1 MGFDEHTILDR
12 VLIFLLVLLSLSV
25 HECAHAWAAW
35 RLGDD
40 TARLMGRLTL
50 NPLAHIDPVG
60 TVLLPLLG
68 VPFGWAKPVPVNP
81 LRFTRRVS
89 MRTGMLLVAVAGPLS
104 NVAIALLSTVVLG
117 LAWRFYPNLP
127 KARQPGLFD
136 LLDQL
141 ALINVVLA
149 VFNLFPVPPL
159 DGSRVADALM
169 PRPGGRYGTGS
180 AAWFHAAGGG
190 DCASHV
196 SGHRPVGP
204 GRFGHCWSPAWSG
217 LAGKLL
223 WLTDGMNSAATPNR
237 QLKHT

>member
-12 VLIFLLVLLSLSV
+12 VLIFLPVLLSLSV
-25 HECAHAWAAW
+25 HECAHAWAAL

-50 NPLAHIDPVG
+50 NPLAHVDPVG

-81 LRFTRRVS
+81 LRFTHRVS

-127 KARQPGLFD
+127 KADKGLFD
-136 LLDQL
+136 LLGQL
-141 ALINVVLA
+141 AMINVVLA

-169 PRPGGRYGTGS
+169 PR
-180 AAWFHAAGGG
+180 AW
-190 DCASHV
+190 
-196 SGHRPVGP
+196 RPVWDRFYNMGYMPLAAFIVVPMFLGIDLLSGP
-204 GRFGHCWSPAWSG
+204 VNSVTTW
-217 LAGKLL
+217 LAYLL
-223 WLTDGMNSAATPNR
+223 FWLKG
-237 QLKHT
+237 

>member
-1 MGFDEHTILDR
+1 MWAGSTEDAAMGFDEHTILDR
-12 VLIFLLVLLSLSV
+12 VLIFLPVLLSLSV

-60 TVLLPLLG
+60 TELLPLLG

-89 MRTGMLLVAVAGPLS
+89 MKTGMLLVAVAGPLS
-104 NVAIALLSTVVLG
+104 NVAIALLSTIILG
-117 LAWRFYPNLP
+117 LAWRFYPNMHHT
-127 KARQPGLFD
+127 QPGLFG
-136 LLDQL
+136 LLNQL
-141 ALINVVLA
+141 ALVNVVLA

-169 PRPGGRYGTGS
+169 PRPWRPLWDRFCSLGYVPLAAVIVLPLFLGFDLLGPPVRFFGS
-180 AAWFHAAGGG
+180 
-190 DCASHV
+190 
-196 SGHRPVGP
+196 
-204 GRFGHCWSPAWSG
+204 
-217 LAGKLL
+217 LL
-223 WLTDGMNSAATPNR
+223 VDLLVWLSR
-237 QLKHT
+237 